1 LATYTYKQL
10 KDYKDGKRTDNPM
23 MVGLTKPLE
32 EQDMADLAV
41 FYAAQPLPVAAASSG
56 DVGEG
61 AKVLVKK
68 GDGKRLLAPCAA
80 CHGGRGQGSI
90 VDVPALAGQQSGYFT
105 QTMQAYKQGKRNND
119 IYKRMR
125 LIAQQL
131 TDEEIKAVADYYAAM
146 GSQ

>member
-23 MVGLTKPLE
+23 MVGLTKPLKD
-32 EQDMADLAV
+32 QDMADLAV
-41 FYAAQPLPVAAASSG
+41 FYAAQPLPAATVASEGVG
-56 DVGEG
+56 DG
-61 AKVLVKK
+61 AKVLVNK

-90 VDVPALAGQQSGYFT
+90 VDVPALAGQQSGYFS

-119 IYKRMR
+119 IYQRMR

-131 TDEEIKAVADYYAAM
+131 TDEEIKAVADYYATV